1 MSDSES
7 NEIVN
12 KIINKG
18 SSSASELEKP
28 KSDGRKKPRSQ
39 KQIDATNK
47 LVALRREQRQKKK
60 DEKEAE
66 KKKEFKK
73 AVKNEVKKK
82 KPVVLSDSESSSSEE
97 DETPVKTYKTRSR
110 SKKTKSVI
118 HHNYYG
124 GYYNKDQENKP
135 QIKPEPTVEKA
146 TTKPLAPVKK
156 PIKLTFL

>member
-12 KIINKG
+12 KIINKDS

-66 KKKEFKK
+66 KKKG
-73 AVKNEVKKK
+73 
-82 KPVVLSDSESSSSEE
+82 
-97 DETPVKTYKTRSR
+97 
-110 SKKTKSVI
+110 I
-118 HHNYYG
+118 
-124 GYYNKDQENKP
+124 
-135 QIKPEPTVEKA
+135 
-146 TTKPLAPVKK
+146 
-156 PIKLTFL
+156 